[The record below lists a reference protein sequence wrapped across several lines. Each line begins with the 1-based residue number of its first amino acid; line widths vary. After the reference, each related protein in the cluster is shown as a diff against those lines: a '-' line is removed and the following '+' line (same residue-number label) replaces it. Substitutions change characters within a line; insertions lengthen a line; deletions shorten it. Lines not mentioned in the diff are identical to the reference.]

1 MKNYS
6 TATLSQPPSPMI
18 KNAKAN
24 GVNRESKFKGYI
36 LIFLLLIDLY
46 QSLYKE
52 VKKGKER
59 VWNE

>member
-6 TATLSQPPSPMI
+6 RTTFSQLPAPII

-24 GVNRESKFKGYI
+24 GVNKESKFKGKT
-36 LIFLLLIDLY
+36 LIFLLSIDLY
-46 QSLYKE
+46 QSLNKE

-59 VWNE
+59 V